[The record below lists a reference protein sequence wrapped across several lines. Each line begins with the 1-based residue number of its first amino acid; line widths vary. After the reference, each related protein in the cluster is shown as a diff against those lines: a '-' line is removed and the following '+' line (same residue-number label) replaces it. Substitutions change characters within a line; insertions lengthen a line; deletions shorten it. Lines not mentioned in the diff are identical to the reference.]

1 MNEARMPA
9 QPRQMKLGLFF
20 DGSGHHVAAWRDP
33 GVDARAR
40 LSFKQFARI
49 AQTAER
55 GKFDLLFTADT
66 NATFGAD
73 DVDVWRMTNA
83 CSRLEPL
90 TLLGALSVVTERIGL
105 VATMTTT
112 YYEPFTIARFFASLD
127 QISSGRAGWNLVTS
141 LAPAE
146 ALNFS
151 HETHAAH
158 ADRYARAKEFAQVV
172 LGLWDSWEDGAVI
185 ADKASGSY
193 LDTGKMHFLNHKG
206 EHFSVRGPLMIQRSP
221 QGRPVIVQAGQSD
234 DGRELAAETAE
245 VVFTVQQDIDAA
257 RAFYADVKRRAAKYG
272 RSPDSIKILPG
283 VMTVI
288 GSTKAEAEDK
298 YEKLQALIQPELGIK
313 NLSAYFGKDLSGYP
327 LDGPPP
333 EPVWANAEHG
343 RLRVMVD
350 LARRENLSIRQ
361 LYKRVIGQRAH
372 RTVCDTPQAIADT
385 LAHWFETGAAD
396 GFNLL
401 PLTFPQGLDDIV
413 DRLIPEL
420 QRRGLFRTEYE
431 GATLRANL
439 GLPYPETRWAAHAD
453 VTHGERVAMS

>member
-1 MNEARMPA
+1 
-9 QPRQMKLGLFF
+9 MKLGLFF

-33 GVDARAR
+33 GVDPHAR
-40 LSFKQFARI
+40 LSFEQYARI
-49 AQTAER
+49 ARTAER

-73 DVDVWRMTNA
+73 DVDVWQRTAA

-112 YYEPFTIARFFASLD
+112 YYEPFTVARFFASLD
-127 QISSGRAGWNLVTS
+127 RISNGRAGWNLVTS
-141 LAPAE
+141 LAAAE

-151 HETHAAH
+151 RETHAAH
-158 ADRYARAKEFAQVV
+158 SVRYARAREFAQVV
-172 LGLWDSWEDGAVI
+172 LGLWDSWEEGAIV
-185 ADKASGSY
+185 ADKASGMY
-193 LDTGKMHFLNHKG
+193 LDPAKMHFLNHHG
-206 EHFSVRGPLMIQRSP
+206 EHFAVRGPLMIQPSP

-245 VVFTVQQDIDAA
+245 VVFTVQQDLDAA
-257 RAFYADVKRRAAKYG
+257 RAFYADIKRRAATYG
-272 RSPDSIKILPG
+272 RPPEAVKVLPG

-288 GSTKAEAEDK
+288 AGSRAEAEDK
-298 YEKLQALIQPELGIK
+298 YEKLQSLIQPELGVK
-313 NLSAYFGKDLSGYP
+313 NLSAYFGKDLSAYP
-327 LDGPPP
+327 LDGPVP
-333 EPVWANAEHG
+333 EPIWANAEHG
-343 RLRVMVD
+343 RLKVMVD
-350 LARRENLSIRQ
+350 LARRENLTIRQ

-372 RTVCDTPQAIADT
+372 RTVCGTPAEIADT

-413 DRLIPEL
+413 DLLVPEL

-431 GATLRANL
+431 GATLRENL
-439 GLPYPETRWAAHAD
+439 GLPHPVNRWSAAAAHEGRSRQPSAEPA
-453 VTHGERVAMS
+453 THRNTQHAG

>member
-1 MNEARMPA
+1 MQDAARTP
-9 QPRQMKLGLFF
+9 PRQMKLGLFF

-33 GVDARAR
+33 NVDATAR
-40 LSFKQFARI
+40 LSVQQYVRI

-73 DVDVWRMTNA
+73 DIEVWSRTSA

-90 TLLGALSVVTERIGL
+90 TLLAALAMVTERIGL

-112 YYEPFTIARFFASLD
+112 YYEPFTVARFFASLD
-127 QISSGRAGWNLVTS
+127 RISNGRAGWNLVTS
-141 LAPAE
+141 LAAAE

-151 HETHAAH
+151 RETHAAH
-158 ADRYARAKEFAQVV
+158 SVRYARAREFAQVV
-172 LGLWDSWEDGAVI
+172 LGLWDRWEDGAIV
-185 ADKASGSY
+185 ADKASGMY
-193 LDTGKMHFLNHKG
+193 LDPAKMHFLNHHG
-206 EHFSVRGPLMIQRSP
+206 EHFAVRGPLMIQPSP

-245 VVFTVQQDIDAA
+245 VVFTVQQDLEAA

-272 RSPDSIKILPG
+272 RSGDAIKVLPG

-288 GSTKAEAEDK
+288 AGTRAEAEDK
-298 YEKLQALIQPELGIK
+298 YEKLQALIQPELGLK
-313 NLSAYFGKDLSGYP
+313 NLSAYFGKDLSRYP
-327 LDGPPP
+327 LDGPVPD
-333 EPVWANAEHG
+333 PVWANAEHG
-343 RLRVMVD
+343 RLKVMVD
-350 LARRENLSIRQ
+350 LARRENLTIRQ

-372 RTVCDTPQAIADT
+372 RTVCGTPSEIADT
-385 LAHWFETGAAD
+385 LEHWFTAGAAD
-396 GFNLL
+396 GFNVL

-413 DRLIPEL
+413 DLLIPEL

-431 GATLRANL
+431 GATLRENL
-439 GLPYPETRWAAHAD
+439 GLPRPENRWATDHNAAR
-453 VTHGERVAMS
+453 GETTLAS